1 MFFAIKLP
9 TTTAKQNTGAD
20 VKGHTL
26 SANNATGEECFGK
39 YVCTLVYNIVQVNG
53 PT

>member
-1 MFFAIKLP
+1 M
-9 TTTAKQNTGAD
+9 AKQNTGAD

-26 SANNATGEECFGK
+26 SSNNTTSEEGFGK
-39 YVCTLVYNIVQVNG
+39 YVYNLVQATG